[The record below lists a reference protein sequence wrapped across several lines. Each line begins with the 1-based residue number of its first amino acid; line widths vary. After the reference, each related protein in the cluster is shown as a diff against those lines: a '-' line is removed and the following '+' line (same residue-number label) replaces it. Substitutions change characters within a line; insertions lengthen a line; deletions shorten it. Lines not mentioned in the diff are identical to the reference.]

1 MIDGLGSVQS
11 VVLIGGTSEIGI
23 ATLREMGKRN
33 RLQRIVLC
41 GRQSENL
48 QRVAEILATN
58 IMAVPTS

>member
-23 ATLREMGKRN
+23 ATLREMGKRK

-41 GRQSENL
+41 GRQSESL
-48 QRVAEILATN
+48 QRTAEI
-58 IMAVPTS
+58 